1 MSLVQFRK
9 QNTSPAFSVGFPDLD
24 RVFDSMF
31 RNALTNIASPASS
44 VTDLAVRM
52 DVSETEKSY
61 LIKADLPGMEEKDVN
76 VTLDDS
82 VLTISGEKQS
92 ENEEEG
98 KTFHRIERS
107 YGSFRRVL
115 SLPADADENGINAH
129 MENGVLHIEIAKT
142 KQAEKTAKRIDV
154 KRK

>member
-24 RVFDSMF
+24 RMFDSMF
-31 RNALTNIASPASS
+31 RNALTNIASPGSS

-52 DVSETEKSY
+52 DVSETESSY
-61 LIKADLPGMEEKDVN
+61 LIKADLPGMEEKAIN
-76 VTLDDS
+76 VTLDNG
-82 VLTISGEKQS
+82 VLSISGEKQS

-98 KTFHRIERS
+98 KTYHRIERS
-107 YGSFRRVL
+107 YGTFRRVL

-129 MENGVLHIEIAKT
+129 MENGVLHIEIGKT

>member
-31 RNALTNIASPASS
+31 RNALTNIASPVSS

-76 VTLDDS
+76 VTLDDG

-92 ENEEEG
+92 ESEEEG

-129 MENGVLHIEIAKT
+129 MENGVLHIEIGKT